1 MLALPRS
8 RSINLTPRRPSVIS
22 RRRTSTKMVSF
33 VVGLRRFLGALALLL
48 LAHGGAAA
56 EQPTFVGRSGTKLVV
71 NGSTFLFNGFN
82 AYWLMNVA
90 AQDQAKVTKTLS
102 DAAAAGLTVCRT
114 WAFSDGG
121 NAALQSSPGVYNEQV
136 FQALDF
142 VVSEAKNHGIRLM
155 LSLINNFKD
164 FGGKAQYV
172 QWARDAGESIKTED
186 DFYTNAKVKQYYKN
200 HVQVGKI
207 TYRIKSHR
215 TYQAWVM
222 EMAAHTK
229 SIDYKH
235 LLQIGFEGFYGS
247 TTPDKIWLYNPNG
260 YQLGTDFIAS
270 NQVNEIDVT
279 TIHVYPDIWLRYK
292 SEEERQT
299 FLQQWI
305 SSHWNDSMNVL
316 GKPMVFGEFGKAKT
330 TPGYSQKVRDDFLS
344 YVYGEIHSNA
354 ESGGGSHSGGLLW
367 QIMGDGME
375 SYYDGYEVVLSQ
387 DTTTTAVI
395 KKQSEAMAAL
405 ANKLAASHD

>member
-1 MLALPRS
+1 
-8 RSINLTPRRPSVIS
+8 
-22 RRRTSTKMVSF
+22 MVGF
-33 VVGLRRFLGALALLL
+33 VVGRSRFLGALALLL
-48 LAHGGAAA
+48 LAHEAAAA
-56 EQPTFVGRSGTKLVV
+56 EQPTFVGRNGTKLVV

-121 NAALQSSPGVYNEQV
+121 KAALQSSPGVYNEQV

-142 VVSEAKNHGIRLM
+142 VVSEAKNHSIRLI
-155 LSLINNFKD
+155 LSLVNNFMD
-164 FGGKAQYV
+164 YGGKTQYV
-172 QWARDAGESIKTED
+172 QWAREAGEWIQTDD

-200 HVQVGKI
+200 HVQKVLTRVNTITKI
-207 TYRIKSHR
+207 AYKDDPTIMAWELMNEPRCQVDTSGQ
-215 TYQAWVM
+215 TVTAWVM

>member
-136 FQALDF
+136 FQVRPASASFPYRNAVDLK
-142 VVSEAKNHGIRLM
+142 SIRPRLFRR
-155 LSLINNFKD
+155 STSSS
-164 FGGKAQYV
+164 
-172 QWARDAGESIKTED
+172 RRP
-186 DFYTNAKVKQYYKN
+186 
-200 HVQVGKI
+200 KI
-207 TYRIKSHR
+207 TVS
-215 TYQAWVM
+215 QAWVM

-229 SIDYKH
+229 SIDSKH
-235 LLQIGFEGFYGS
+235 LLQVGFEGFYGS
-247 TTPDKIWLYNPNG
+247 TTPDKIKLYNPGG
-260 YQLGTDFIAS
+260 YKYGTDFITS
-270 NQVNEIDVT
+270 NQVNEIDFT
-279 TIHVYPDIWLRYK
+279 TIHVYQDSWLPKK
-292 SEEERQT
+292 SDKERQT

-305 SSHWNDSMNVL
+305 SLHLNDSVNVL
-316 GKPMVFGEFGKAKT
+316 GKPMVFTEFGKSKK

-344 YVYGEIHSNA
+344 YVYGLIYSDA
-354 ESGGGSHSGGLLW
+354 KTGGGSHSGGLLW

-375 SYYDGYEVVLSQ
+375 SYYDGYEVVLST

-405 ANKLAASHD
+405 ANKPAASHD

>member
-1 MLALPRS
+1 
-8 RSINLTPRRPSVIS
+8 
-22 RRRTSTKMVSF
+22 MVSF

-200 HVQVGKI
+200 HVQKVLTRVNTVTKI
-207 TYRIKSHR
+207 AYKDDPTIMAWELMNEPRCRVDTSGQ
-215 TYQAWVM
+215 TVTAWVK
-222 EMAAHTK
+222 EMAAYTK
-229 SIDYKH
+229 SIDSKH
-235 LLQIGFEGFYGS
+235 LLQVGFEGFYGS
-247 TTPDKIWLYNPNG
+247 TTPDKIKLYNPGG
-260 YQLGTDFIAS
+260 YKYGTDFITS
-270 NQVNEIDVT
+270 NQVNEIDFT
-279 TIHVYPDIWLRYK
+279 TIHVYQDSWLPKK
-292 SEEERQT
+292 SDKERQT

-305 SSHWNDSMNVL
+305 SLHLNDSVNVL
-316 GKPMVFGEFGKAKT
+316 GKPMVFTEFGKSKK
-330 TPGYSQKVRDDFLS
+330 TPGYSEKVRDDFLS
-344 YVYGEIHSNA
+344 YVYGLIYSDA
-354 ESGGGSHSGGLLW
+354 KTGGGSHSGGLLW

-375 SYYDGYEVVLSQ
+375 SYYDGYEVVLST

-405 ANKLAASHD
+405 ANKPAASHD

>member
-1 MLALPRS
+1 M
-8 RSINLTPRRPSVIS
+8 
-22 RRRTSTKMVSF
+22 
-33 VVGLRRFLGALALLL
+33 LLL
-48 LAHGGAAA
+48 HVSASSF
-56 EQPTFVGRSGTKLVV
+56 E
-71 NGSTFLFNGFN
+71 
-82 AYWLMNVA
+82 
-90 AQDQAKVTKTLS
+90 LS
-102 DAAAAGLTVCRT
+102 DC
-114 WAFSDGG
+114 F
-121 NAALQSSPGVYNEQV
+121 E
-136 FQALDF
+136 
-142 VVSEAKNHGIRLM
+142 
-155 LSLINNFKD
+155 
-164 FGGKAQYV
+164 
-172 QWARDAGESIKTED
+172 
-186 DFYTNAKVKQYYKN
+186 
-200 HVQVGKI
+200 
-207 TYRIKSHR
+207 
-215 TYQAWVM
+215 QAWVM

-229 SIDYKH
+229 SIDSKH